1 MEKQFQL
8 KGLGATDHNRIEHF
22 IIKESERA
30 TVKRCVKRDQAAA
43 LL

>member
-22 IIKESERA
+22 IIKEYE
-30 TVKRCVKRDQAAA
+30 K
-43 LL
+43 LLYLWIRIGNTEI